1 MIESESIKNSFRES
15 LNYTIPVYFRLFIN
29 IIRLKSC
36 GSKVFFDK
44 NVTIMRYKKNVS
56 IGSNCVLK
64 EGVKICPC
72 NANAKISI
80 GKNTSIGYN
89 TYIFASKNIEIGND
103 CMIAPFVYIV
113 DSDHSIKKGI
123 NMNQQPNLVSPIKIG
138 DDVWIG
144 SHVTVL
150 RGVTIEN
157 GAVIGTNSVVNKNV
171 GKDEVFAGIPAKKIY
186 SRLDW
191 IKFYFKASK
200 FL

>member
-29 IIRLKSC
+29 KIRLKSC

-72 NANAKISI
+72 NANAKICI

-123 NMNQQPNLVSPIKIG
+123 KMNQQPNLVSPIKIG

-157 GAVIGTNSVVNKNV
+157 GAVIGTKSVVNKNV
-171 GKDEVFAGIPAKKIY
+171 GKNEVFAGIPAKKIY
-186 SRLDW
+186 SRSD
-191 IKFYFKASK
+191 
-200 FL
+200 